1 MNKNQFLEELS
12 RRLEGCSDAERKIAL
27 DFYAEMISDRM
38 EEGMTEEEAVA
49 ALGSIDQ
56 IIRDAAP
63 ELQRM
68 AQPEPP
74 TPPSMPD
81 RSRTL
86 LREPVRAISAS
97 SGSANI
103 SVLCAALPEGTT
115 ALVEYRLPKDA
126 SCTCRIQDGM
136 LYVQYTSQ
144 RRTFS
149 LMELLRGETGASIQV
164 TLADRTLVRGE
175 ITSSSGDA
183 VLSGL
188 AFSGSLN
195 VSSSSGDISLK
206 DVSAQGE
213 CSVSSRSGDLTL
225 YTFASGSLCM
235 QTTSGGADLQNA
247 RIDGPCTV
255 QSTSGDALIVDAQC
269 GGALHLRST
278 SGDVEARDIFAGD
291 VSACAVSGVVTLRRI
306 EGRSASAESSSG
318 DVVLENIR
326 SDSAAASSKSG
337 DIEVHDVDAQ
347 RLKLS
352 TISGDIEGTLTGEYD
367 FRAHS
372 GSGSARVPKSRGSRC
387 VDAQSVSGDITFHT
401 R

>member
-1 MNKNQFLEELS
+1 MNKTQFLEELS
-12 RRLEGCSDAERKIAL
+12 RRLEGLSDAERRIAL
-27 DFYAEMISDRM
+27 DFYAELISDRM
-38 EEGMTEEEAVA
+38 EEGMSEEEAVA

-56 IIRDAAP
+56 IVRDAAP
-63 ELQRM
+63 ELQSM
-68 AQPEPP
+68 VQSKPQ

-81 RSRTL
+81 RSRTAFH
-86 LREPVRAISAS
+86 EPVRAISSS

-164 TLADRTLVRGE
+164 TLADRALVRGE

-213 CSVSSRSGDLTL
+213 CSVSSHSGDLTL
-225 YTFASGSLCM
+225 FTFASGSLRA
-235 QTTSGGADLQNA
+235 QTVSGDANLQNA

-255 QSTSGDALIVDAQC
+255 QSTSGDTLIVDAQC
-269 GGALHLRST
+269 GGALQLYST
-278 SGDVEARDIFAGD
+278 SGDVEARDVFAGD
-291 VSACAVSGVVTLRRI
+291 VSASAVSGDVMLRRI

-318 DVVLENIR
+318 DVALENIR
-326 SDSAAASSKSG
+326 SDSVTAVSKSG

-347 RLKLS
+347 HLKLS
-352 TISGDIEGTLTGEYD
+352 TISGDIKGTLTGEYD

-372 GSGSARVPKSRGSRC
+372 GSGSVRAPKSHGSRC
-387 VDAQSVSGDITFHT
+387 VDAQSVSGDVTLHT

>member
-12 RRLEGCSDAERKIAL
+12 RRLEGGSDAERKIAL

-164 TLADRTLVRGE
+164 TLADSALVRGE

-269 GGALHLRST
+269 GGALQLCST
-278 SGDVEARDIFAGD
+278 SGDVEARDIFTAD
-291 VSACAVSGVVTLRRI
+291 VSASAVSGDITLCRF

-372 GSGSARVPKSRGSRC
+372 GSGSVRVPKSRGSRC
-387 VDAQSVSGDITFHT
+387 LDAQSVSGDITFHT

>member
-1 MNKNQFLEELS
+1 MNKTQFLEELS
-12 RRLEGCSDAERKIAL
+12 RRLEGLSDAERKIAL
-27 DFYAEMISDRM
+27 DFYAELISDRM
-38 EEGMTEEEAVA
+38 EEGMTEEAAVA

-56 IIRDAAP
+56 IVRDAAP

-74 TPPSMPD
+74 MSPSIPD

-86 LREPVRAISAS
+86 LREPVRAISADC
-97 SGSANI
+97 GSANI

-115 ALVEYRLPKDA
+115 ALVEYKMPRDA

-164 TLADRTLVRGE
+164 TLADRALVRGE

-213 CSVSSRSGDLTL
+213 CSVSSRSGDLML
-225 YTFASGSLCM
+225 YTFASGSLRM
-235 QTTSGGADLQNA
+235 QTASGDAELQNA

-255 QSTSGDALIVDAQC
+255 QSTSGDTLIFDAQC
-269 GGALHLRST
+269 GGALQLRST
-278 SGDVEARDIFAGD
+278 SGDVEARDVFAGD
-291 VSACAVSGVVTLRRI
+291 VSASAVSGDVTLRCI
-306 EGRSASAESSSG
+306 EGRSTSAESNSG
-318 DVVLENIR
+318 NVALENIR

-337 DIEVHDVDAQ
+337 DIEVRDVDAQ

-372 GSGSARVPKSRGSRC
+372 GSGSVRVPQSRGSRC
-387 VDAQSVSGDITFHT
+387 VDAQSVSGDVTLHT

>member
-1 MNKNQFLEELS
+1 
-12 RRLEGCSDAERKIAL
+12 
-27 DFYAEMISDRM
+27 
-38 EEGMTEEEAVA
+38 
-49 ALGSIDQ
+49 
-56 IIRDAAP
+56 
-63 ELQRM
+63 M

-164 TLADRTLVRGE
+164 TLADSALVRGE

-269 GGALHLRST
+269 GGALQLCST
-278 SGDVEARDIFAGD
+278 SGDVEARDIFTAD
-291 VSACAVSGVVTLRRI
+291 VSASAVSGDITLCRF

-326 SDSAAASSKSG
+326 SDSAAASSKRG

-372 GSGSARVPKSRGSRC
+372 GSGSVRVPKSRGSRC
-387 VDAQSVSGDITFHT
+387 LDAQSVSGDITFHT